1 MRNAMP
7 VRTFIAVDLAE
18 STLDALAEMPGKLS
32 DPRANIRWVGRDNL
46 HVTLQFLGDV
56 ADDLIASVCDRAAAA
71 AAEVEPF
78 DFEVRGVLCIPQA
91 GQLRMVWASIHDTTG
106 RMAALHDAAERELSS
121 LGFEPEKRRF
131 RPHLTLARIKHIRDP
146 RGFRQAVEPYRDAA
160 FGAQK
165 AEELVVYS
173 SQLKPEGPVYTPLA
187 RAPLGG

>member
-1 MRNAMP
+1 MP

-78 DFEVRGVLCIPQA
+78 DFEVRGVICIPPA